1 MNNTPDFRLLDSDF
15 FKHRS
20 CLNIKFYAIIHV
32 NHIFKDETMSPIKRF
47 LLLLALTAMWSPSFL
62 FIKLAV
68 QDLPPLTIA
77 ATRIGL
83 ASIILYGIVRWK
95 GYSFPKEKEFWFHA
109 SMMGLFSSCFPFCLF
124 CYAEGTI
131 DSSLAAVLNGTTPMF
146 TALLAHLFVPS
157 DRLSVA
163 KTVGI
168 ALSLGGLIF
177 LFAPY
182 LMENGFNGNAYGML
196 AAAIAS
202 FCYSVGHVYAKK
214 YYMGHKPFVGPTAS
228 LLTSALFLWPF
239 AAYYEHPFS
248 LPMPSPEAIFGV
260 LGLALLGTV
269 LAFILYFKLLE
280 ECGPTAVSLVAC
292 FFPVG
297 GMLLGFIFL
306 GETLTLGNLFAASMI
321 LMGMMV
327 VNKVIRIK
335 SWENPPTPISDI
347 AKNTG

>member
-1 MNNTPDFRLLDSDF
+1 
-15 FKHRS
+15 
-20 CLNIKFYAIIHV
+20 
-32 NHIFKDETMSPIKRF
+32 MSPIKRF

-68 QDLPPLTIA
+68 HDLPPLTIA
-77 ATRIGL
+77 ASRIAI

-95 GYSFPKEKEFWFHA
+95 GYNFPKDWQFWFHA

-131 DSSLAAVLNGTTPMF
+131 NSSLAAVLNGTTPMF

-157 DRLSVA
+157 DRLSLT

-168 ALSLGGLIF
+168 SLSLGGLVF

-182 LMENGFNGNAYGML
+182 LLENGLNGSAYGML
-196 AAAIAS
+196 AAAVAS
-202 FCYSVGHVYAKK
+202 FCYSVGHIYGKK

-228 LLTSALFLWPF
+228 LIASAVFLWPF
-239 AAYYEHPFS
+239 AAYYESPLS
-248 LPMPSPEAIFGV
+248 LPFPSAEALIGIA
-260 LGLALLGTV
+260 GLALLGTV
-269 LAFILYFKLLE
+269 IAFVLYFKLLE

-306 GETLTLGNLFAASMI
+306 GETFTLGNLFAASLI

-327 VNKVIRIK
+327 VNKVIKIK
-335 SWENPPTPISDI
+335 SWETTAAVDHQPT
-347 AKNTG
+347 TR